1 MLTKY
6 IFEIECEHLS
16 ERKQHILF
24 SILSDE
30 LIDKGCSSISN
41 ICVKEEFIS
50 SLKYIEVL
58 CGTEIK
64 KKAIQCCI
72 QQFVNIRNI
81 DQLFFNGNINWVEE
95 YRSNTNPIKILDR
108 FLICPDWHKPEQLF
122 DNLTVIRINPG
133 LAFGTGLHSTTQL
146 CLQYVSELEFSGR
159 KILDVGCGTG
169 IIGIACLKS
178 NAKKVIFVDNDLAAL
193 NVTRENL
200 KKNKCGDN
208 RFLCNSVSKVP
219 EKVDY
224 IFANILLNPLKK
236 MSKSILKKLKKGG
249 RVYLSG
255 ILIGQVSELL
265 ASYTNA
271 SDGMIVKVSEKKLK
285 QWVCVELSF
294 K

>member
-1 MLTKY
+1 MTN
-6 IFEIECEHLS
+6 F
-16 ERKQHILF
+16 
-24 SILSDE
+24 
-30 LIDKGCSSISN
+30 
-41 ICVKEEFIS
+41 
-50 SLKYIEVL
+50 
-58 CGTEIK
+58 
-64 KKAIQCCI
+64 
-72 QQFVNIRNI
+72 
-81 DQLFFNGNINWVEE
+81 FFNGNINWVEE

-108 FLICPDWHKPEQLF
+108 FLICPDWHEPEQLF
-122 DNLTVIRINPG
+122 DDLTVIRINPG

-159 KILDVGCGTG
+159 KVLDVGCGTG

-193 NVTRENL
+193 NVTRENFD
-200 KKNKCGDN
+200 KNNCGDD
-208 RFLCNSVSKVP
+208 RFLCSSVSKVP

-249 RVYLSG
+249 KIYLSG

-271 SDGMIVKVSEKKLK
+271 SDGMIVEVSEKKLK
-285 QWVCVELSF
+285 QWICIELSF

>member
-6 IFEIECEHLS
+6 IFETECEHLS
-16 ERKQHILF
+16 EKKQHILF
-24 SILSDE
+24 SVLSDS

-41 ICVKEEFIS
+41 IRFEEKFIS
-50 SLKYIEVL
+50 PLKYIEVL
-58 CGTEIK
+58 CGTEID

-81 DQLFFNGNINWVEE
+81 DQLFLNGNINWVEE
-95 YRSNTNPIKILDR
+95 YRNNTKPIKVLER

-122 DNLTVIRINPG
+122 DDLIVIRINPG

-146 CLQYVSELEFSGR
+146 CLQYVSELNFNG
-159 KILDVGCGTG
+159 KNILDVGCGTG
-169 IIGIACLKS
+169 IIGIACLKT
-178 NAKKVIFVDNDLAAL
+178 NAKKVIFVDNDLSAL

-200 KKNKCGDN
+200 KKNKCEDN
-208 RFLCNSVSKVP
+208 HLLCSSISKVP
-219 EKVDY
+219 EKADY

-236 MSKSILKKLKKGG
+236 MSKTIVNRLKKGG
-249 RVYLSG
+249 KIYLSG

-265 ASYTNA
+265 ASYVNA

-285 QWVCVELSF
+285 QWICVELSF

>member
-16 ERKQHILF
+16 EREQHILF
-24 SILSDE
+24 SILSDK
-30 LIDKGCSSISN
+30 LIDNGVASISN
-41 ICVKEEFIS
+41 ICVGEDFVS
-50 SLKYIEVL
+50 PLKYIEVL

-64 KKAIQCCI
+64 KKTIQGCI

-95 YRSNTNPIKILDR
+95 YRNNTKPIKVLDR
-108 FLICPDWHKPEQLF
+108 FLICPDWHKSEQLVEDF
-122 DNLTVIRINPG
+122 TVIRINPG

-146 CLQYVSELEFSGR
+146 CLQYVSELDFSGR
-159 KILDVGCGTG
+159 IVLDVGCGTG

-178 NAKKVIFVDNDLAAL
+178 NAKKVIFVDNDLSAL

-200 KKNKCGDN
+200 EKNKCGN
-208 RFLCNSVSKVP
+208 NHFLCSSISKVP
-219 EKVDY
+219 EKADY

-236 MSKSILKKLKKGG
+236 MSKAILKKLKKGG

-255 ILIGQVSELL
+255 ILIGQASEML
-265 ASYTNA
+265 ASYTDG
-271 SDGMIVKVSEKKLK
+271 SDGMIIKASEKKLK
-285 QWVCVELSF
+285 QWICIELSF